1 MTSSAKSK
9 RGDTNAPRRH
19 SPSLDTEATIQPTS
33 DFSRREQVRQP
44 PLDIQTQQQESFT
57 SGIFDRTSRR
67 ASSGSWSS
75 GNSSPAAE
83 DRFSSRREADNEL
96 SLQTSY
102 RDDNRHCQRP
112 YNHRNNHEDQ
122 SEHQEAQKMTFPSP
136 QHQLSDY
143 RQRLAREIS
152 ARVGSHTSPATSPFG
167 KRPSPIE
174 EEKLSIH
181 GSHSAPSVSP
191 SKPALSSPASFTTS
205 SPALPSALP
214 STSSSGTT
222 TSTDSTRT
230 ERAYDVNKGSSART
244 PSYPFP
250 RMANSNTGKY
260 PLTSPAA
267 AWTAHLGYTPTF
279 DAKLGFEAGQVGQA
293 TTQSRSG
300 LQRHESSS
308 SFRSDKVLSSPSTP
322 ASTIRFLPSDAIDR
336 APTGEFS
343 SRLHHSY
350 RPSNIHHHD
359 LETPNLYELTLA
371 LSSEPGLDS
380 WWNTVVQVATQWYKA
395 ERVALAIPSDS
406 TDVENMPWGQKATF
420 KTQEKDDDLSLG
432 YMGHDSS
439 LGRDLTDIGSDA
451 TPLLSTS
458 GFLSPL
464 PPSTSPFPSQQ
475 SRRPSLTARH
485 SYTTYEEQKE
495 NHELE
500 EPQPAD
506 ATRRKTTAPSR
517 PSLSRCQTSQP
528 VSTLRS
534 AIPKADSPSVM
545 LPPKPYAPLN
555 HAALEEHDAIE
566 GPQVAPVVDGS
577 SLNQRHDMR
586 ARVLPVL
593 QALDYEADPLIDH
606 NGVQRVLDRGHVVA
620 LTRSY
625 PYITPNQAQTGSSAK
640 AVSPTS
646 RSTQAQQTSLLE
658 RMDEETIA
666 NTNLSRLAHELAY
679 GSSQHTQ
686 HEPNAKTSTTFG
698 SNGLPPS
705 RTAHVRASAYYMR
718 RLTGASIASKLEEA
732 KPQRSISPLYEEYE
746 QLPPSPWSQ
755 SPVPSPAVRHD
766 TTENPFFS
774 DTVVDEDS
782 FNPALS
788 PEEYK
793 ESSPPEAIGLD
804 NSWTVLHVPL
814 YHPLLSKTL
823 QPFRLDTAKMDRRS
837 SPNRDADEG
846 TRTSAN
852 TSPSRPKKIPIA
864 ILSILSPIIPYP
876 SNLRHSLEHLAPH
889 MATSFTLCAH
899 HSSLEAEVSGL
910 NRRRHEVGGFGGVDM
925 DGNPLSTGPTPI
937 NTSFLG
943 PEEPVSHQ
951 SQTGSMTSFSDYST
965 RSRSIAG
972 SPGGTPG
979 WDSTALNMFL
989 ERHGNTASGISPSI
1003 ASLTGD
1009 GYFGMRTSNV
1019 GSFARPATTP
1029 GGASSSGGAGGG
1041 CGGQRGRKNSVS
1053 HSEKRLSILRPP
1065 EVTQTT
1071 QEERMMSPASDPAIA
1086 RTSSPSLN
1094 LSEESSVASRQSQS
1108 QIQRMAGAAS
1118 VEPGAGDSSEALS
1131 SSFNSR
1137 SGHFVAAA
1145 VPGNANLPS
1154 TDLNKRAVER
1164 DTTVSS
1170 ELKSVFLDRTP
1181 LLSPLL
1187 ATPGGTHHH
1196 RHSRF
1201 QQHSSQSHGAH
1212 SQLHSYGADFAS
1224 TFPSLPPSGTVT
1236 VKGAGTTMLPPTS
1249 VPSRAGSV
1257 ASSSPV
1263 DMPPPSDRLKGL
1275 ILDSLPAHVFVAMP
1289 QTGAIVWVNSRY
1301 LAYRGQTVE
1310 GLAEDPWGSLHP
1322 DDREEYLKSWSHSV
1336 RTGDQFSRTV
1346 RIRRFDGS
1354 YRWFQARAVAS
1365 RDRRNSIMQF
1375 LGSYMDIHDQHIAEL
1390 KAARQEEIEASE
1402 TKHRILANLIPQI
1415 IFTANEEEGVT
1426 FANEQWLSYTGQSFN
1441 DLLGL
1446 GFLDNVHPDDLAKC
1460 SFLPVP
1466 VHLQERRK
1474 RLLQTATSPLAAR
1487 GASSVSDRTR
1497 QTGTT
1502 DGIDDEE
1509 LSELA
1514 ELARRGII
1522 MVTTDDNGRPS
1533 YTTEVR
1539 LRSKTGEYRWHLV
1552 RCVETGTI
1560 DFGKGYNSYFGSATD
1575 INDHKLLETKLKEA
1589 MESKTRFLSNMS
1601 HEIRTPLIGISGM
1614 VSFLQ
1619 DTVLDEEQ
1627 RDYTNTIQT
1636 SANSLLMIIND
1647 ILDLSK
1653 VDAGMMKLSREWF
1666 HTRSLIEDV
1675 NELVSTMAVA
1685 KRLELNY
1692 IVDNDVPSFVK
1703 GDRVRMRQVLLN
1715 VIGNAVK
1722 FTTKGEVFSRCR
1734 VVKNKDCAASDQIEL
1749 EFSVT
1754 DTGRGFTKEEADLIF
1769 KPFSQID
1776 GSSTRQ
1782 HGGSGLGLVI
1792 SRQLVELH
1800 GGKMNGSAIPGKG
1813 STFTFTAIFKLPTEF
1828 DHPDIPSEAN
1838 LAVPSRTLSSMGIAT
1853 PSFMD
1858 PAAIMA
1864 AAAASAAGAGS
1875 SGISSVPV
1883 NTGTG
1888 PPTSLL
1894 PAGASSGSVGPSL
1907 HSAMSQSSDQSG
1919 SIPSVN
1925 TMGLLHFGEAACA
1938 SGDNLSH
1945 MKFEMPLK
1953 SPDRQTPQSPEQS
1966 TPDSIDTTTTT
1977 TDSLSTAATIATV
1990 PTSIETLIS
1999 GPKEVKGTIVTAVRK
2014 PDAYSIL
2021 IICPQTH
2028 SREATAQH
2036 IESTM
2041 PKDRPHQIQSVASA
2055 AEAQEVISAKNAKP
2069 FTHVVVNLPSPQEIL
2084 ELVDQLDRSTMLET
2098 ATVLVLSDSVQRQ
2111 AVNKLAA
2118 GTRYEQLLSEARII
2132 YIYKPVKPSRFAV
2145 IFDPQHESDISID
2158 RNRFNAQRLVETQ
2171 KQSYQNLAQRMGN
2184 KGYKVLLVEDNMVN
2198 QKVLTKYLQKVGV
2211 EVDMAADGVECT
2223 ETVLSRPHDYYS
2235 LILCD
2240 LHMPRKDGY
2249 QACRE
2254 IREWEAKGNYA
2265 KPVPIIALSANVM
2278 SDVHDKCVEAGFSKY
2293 ITKPV
2298 DFIVLSRALAEFF

>member
-1 MTSSAKSK
+1 MNSMGVGQQPFAGDHQQPASHSTS
-9 RGDTNAPRRH
+9 RGH
-19 SPSLDTEATIQPTS
+19 
-33 DFSRREQVRQP
+33 
-44 PLDIQTQQQESFT
+44 
-57 SGIFDRTSRR
+57 RTSRR
-67 ASSGSWSS
+67 GSSGGRS
-75 GNSSPAAE
+75 GGSTSPTAE
-83 DRFSSRREADNEL
+83 KRFSTRREAKTGSASGTPN
-96 SLQTSY
+96 Q
-102 RDDNRHCQRP
+102 DDDQHHQRRQP
-112 YNHRNNHEDQ
+112 YPNLHRNSHEQQ
-122 SEHQEAQKMTFPSP
+122 SDNQELQNKDLPSP

-143 RQRLAREIS
+143 RQRLAREMS
-152 ARVGSHTSPATSPFG
+152 ARVNNQTSPVTSPFA

-174 EEKLSIH
+174 EEKISAS
-181 GSHSAPSVSP
+181 GSSSAPSESP
-191 SKPALSSPASFTTS
+191 IKPTLSSSI
-205 SPALPSALP
+205 SPATLSSAPPSALP

-222 TSTDSTRT
+222 ASTESTRT
-230 ERAYDVNKGSSART
+230 VRAGDLGKGISART

-250 RMANSNTGKY
+250 RMVTPGAGRHPSFAST
-260 PLTSPAA
+260 A
-267 AWTAHLGYTPTF
+267 AWTAHARSSQGSGTN
-279 DAKLGFEAGQVGQA
+279 LGFEASLASAQFRPGP
-293 TTQSRSG
+293 
-300 LQRHESSS
+300 QRDESSS
-308 SFRSDKVLSSPSTP
+308 SLRSDQVLSSPSTP
-322 ASTIRFLPSDAIDR
+322 ASTIQFLPNDAFG
-336 APTGEFS
+336 APASEPSHYVDNG
-343 SRLHHSY
+343 R
-350 RPSNIHHHD
+350 RPSHIHHHD
-359 LETPNLYELTLA
+359 FETPNLYELALA

-380 WWNTVVQVATQWYKA
+380 WWSTVVQLATQWYKA

-420 KTQEKDDDLSLG
+420 KTHEKDDDLSLG
-432 YMGHDSS
+432 YMGRDGSI
-439 LGRDLTDIGSDA
+439 GRGTTDVGSDA
-451 TPLLSTS
+451 TPLLSAS
-458 GFLSPL
+458 GILSP
-464 PPSTSPFPSQQ
+464 PPATASPIPSEQL
-475 SRRPSLTARH
+475 RRPSLTARY

-495 NHELE
+495 NNELK
-500 EPQPAD
+500 EPKSAD
-506 ATRRKTTAPSR
+506 DTEPKSSAPIR

-528 VSTLRS
+528 VPTLRS
-534 AIPKADSPSVM
+534 DIPKADSPSVM

-555 HAALEEHDAIE
+555 HAALEEHDAVEEPHGI
-566 GPQVAPVVDGS
+566 PVVDGS
-577 SLNQRHDMR
+577 SLNQRHDSR

-606 NGVQRVLDRGHVVA
+606 NGVQRVLDRGRVVA

-625 PYITPNQAQTGSSAK
+625 PYISPKQTGTGTSARG
-640 AVSPTS
+640 ASPAPV
-646 RSTQAQQTSLLE
+646 STQAQQPILPESK
-658 RMDEETIA
+658 DEETMA
-666 NTNLSRLAHELAY
+666 NTNLSRLAHELAN
-679 GSSQHTQ
+679 GSSQRMQ
-686 HEPNAKTSTTFG
+686 HESNLKLSALLGTS
-698 SNGLPPS
+698 GLPSTKGGHTRPS
-705 RTAHVRASAYYMR
+705 ASYMR

-732 KPQRSISPLYEEYE
+732 KPPRSISPLYEEYE
-746 QLPPSPWSQ
+746 QMPPSPWSQ
-755 SPVPSPAVRHD
+755 SPAPSPAVRHD
-766 TTENPFFS
+766 PNENPFFS
-774 DTVVDEDS
+774 DAVVDEDS
-782 FNPALS
+782 FNPTMS
-788 PEEYK
+788 PEEYT

-804 NSWTVLHVPL
+804 NAWTVLHIPL
-814 YHPLLSKTL
+814 YHPLLSKTA
-823 QPFRLDTAKMDRRS
+823 QPFRLDTAKMERRS
-837 SPNRDADEG
+837 SPNRDTEEG
-846 TRTSAN
+846 IHNSSDV
-852 TSPSRPKKIPIA
+852 SPSRPKQMPIA

-876 SNLRHSLEHLAPH
+876 SNLRYSLEHLAPH
-889 MATSFTLCAH
+889 MATSFSLCAH
-899 HSSLEAEVSGL
+899 YSSLEAEINGL
-910 NRRRHEVGGFGGVDM
+910 NRRRHEIGGFGGVDT
-925 DGNPLSTGPTPI
+925 DGNPLSTGPAFTNTPY
-937 NTSFLG
+937 LG
-943 PEEPVSHQ
+943 PEDPISHR
-951 SQTGSMTSFSDYST
+951 SQAGSMTSFSDYSA

-979 WDSTALNMFL
+979 WDSAALNMFL
-989 ERHGNTASGISPSI
+989 ERRGNTGSGISPSI
-1003 ASLTGD
+1003 TSLTGD
-1009 GYFGMRTSNV
+1009 GYFGMRTNNM

-1029 GGASSSGGAGGG
+1029 GGTSSSGGGGG
-1041 CGGQRGRKNSVS
+1041 GGGGGQRGRKNSVS
-1053 HSEKRLSILRPP
+1053 HSEKRLSALRLP
-1065 EVTQTT
+1065 EVTLSAQD
-1071 QEERMMSPASDPAIA
+1071 ERVMSPMADPAIA
-1086 RTSSPSLN
+1086 ATSSSSLSR
-1094 LSEESSVASRQSQS
+1094 SEESPVASQ
-1108 QIQRMAGAAS
+1108 QIQKVPSAAS
-1118 VEPGAGDSSEALS
+1118 AEAGVGGSSEALS
-1131 SSFNSR
+1131 SSSNSR
-1137 SGHFVAAA
+1137 SGHLAPAALA
-1145 VPGNANLPS
+1145 DTLNLPPA
-1154 TDLNKRAVER
+1154 DQKKRATER
-1164 DTTVSS
+1164 DAMISD
-1170 ELKSVFLDRTP
+1170 ELRLAFTERAP
-1181 LLSPLL
+1181 LFSPMLP
-1187 ATPGGTHHH
+1187 TPGGTLHH
-1196 RHSRF
+1196 RHPRF
-1201 QQHSSQSHGAH
+1201 QHQHSHSHGSH

-1224 TFPSLPPSGTVT
+1224 TFPSLPPSGTIA
-1236 VKGAGTTMLPPTS
+1236 VKGASATMLPPTS

-1322 DDREEYLKSWSHSV
+1322 DDREEYLKAWSHSV

-1426 FANEQWLSYTGQSFN
+1426 FANEQWLSYTGQSFD

-1466 VHLQERRK
+1466 AHLQERRK
-1474 RLLQTATSPLAAR
+1474 RLLQTVTSPLSVR
-1487 GASSVSDRTR
+1487 GAGSVSDRSR
-1497 QTGTT
+1497 KTGTGDDT
-1502 DGIDDEE
+1502 DDEE

-1552 RCVETGTI
+1552 RCVETGTM

-1589 MESKTRFLSNMS
+1589 MDSKTRFLSNMS

-1619 DTVLDEEQ
+1619 DTVLNEEQ

-1653 VDAGMMKLSREWF
+1653 VDAGMMKLSFEWF

-1675 NELVSTMAVA
+1675 NELVSTMAIA

-1692 IVDNDVPSFVK
+1692 IVDDDVPSWVK

-1715 VIGNAVK
+1715 VIGNAIK
-1722 FTTKGEVFSRCR
+1722 FTAKGEVFSRCR
-1734 VVKNKDCAASDQIEL
+1734 VAKNKKSAAGDQIEL

-1800 GGKMNGSAIPGKG
+1800 GGTMNGTAIPGKG

-1828 DHPDIPSEAN
+1828 DHPDGLSTPSSEAN
-1838 LAVPSRTLSSMGIAT
+1838 VAAPSLTLTSMGLAT

-1875 SGISSVPV
+1875 AVYSSAPADTAPPSSSSPAANSSGSSDPSIRSSKSQSLSDRSSSISSV
-1883 NTGTG
+1883 NTG
-1888 PPTSLL
+1888 
-1894 PAGASSGSVGPSL
+1894 
-1907 HSAMSQSSDQSG
+1907 
-1919 SIPSVN
+1919 
-1925 TMGLLHFGEAACA
+1925 GLSRFGEAARA
-1938 SGDNLSH
+1938 SGQDLSH
-1945 MKFEMPLK
+1945 MKFQIPSSGYDQMTPL
-1953 SPDRQTPQSPEQS
+1953 SPGSSSPNS
-1966 TPDSIDTTTTT
+1966 SDTTTTT
-1977 TDSLSTAATIATV
+1977 TAASAPKTLTKTISSRFKEASGSTELVA
-1990 PTSIETLIS
+1990 
-1999 GPKEVKGTIVTAVRK
+1999 RK

-2021 IICPQTH
+2021 IICPQMH

-2041 PKDRPHQIQSVASA
+2041 PKDRPHQIQSVASV
-2055 AEAQEVISAKNAKP
+2055 AEAQELISAKNAEP

-2084 ELVDQLDRSTMLET
+2084 ELVDQLDRSTMLES

-2111 AVNKLAA
+2111 AVSRLAA
-2118 GTRYEQLLSEARII
+2118 GTRYEQLMSEARIM

-2145 IFDPQHESDISID
+2145 IFDPQRESDISID
-2158 RNRFNAQRLVETQ
+2158 RNRSNAQRLVENQ
-2171 KQSYQNLAQRMGN
+2171 KQSYLDLSQRMGN

-2211 EVDMAADGVECT
+2211 DVDMAADGVECT
-2223 ETVLSRPHDYYS
+2223 DIVLSRPHNYYS

-2254 IREWEAKGNYA
+2254 IREWEAKGNYT
-2265 KPVPIIALSANVM
+2265 KPIPIIALSANVM